1 MSNLAYEIQQ
11 KQQQQQKE
19 RHQQKQQ
26 RVIQPEPQK
35 KKGITLGEKL
45 LALGFAVVLAFSCF
59 FIVSNYAALYS
70 VNKDIQ
76 QYESAIDKQM
86 KVNNELELS
95 VAELN
100 NPERIWKIA
109 KKHGLALNGDNVKV
123 VQE

>member
-11 KQQQQQKE
+11 KQQQQQRE

-26 RVIQPEPQK
+26 RVTQPVPQR

-45 LALGFAVVLAFSCF
+45 LALGFAVILAFSCF
-59 FIVSNYAALYS
+59 IIVSNYATLYS

-76 QYESAIDKQM
+76 QYEAAIDKQQ

-100 NPERIWKIA
+100 NPERIWEIA
-109 KKHGLALNGDNVKV
+109 KKNGLTLNGDNVKV
-123 VQE
+123 VQD